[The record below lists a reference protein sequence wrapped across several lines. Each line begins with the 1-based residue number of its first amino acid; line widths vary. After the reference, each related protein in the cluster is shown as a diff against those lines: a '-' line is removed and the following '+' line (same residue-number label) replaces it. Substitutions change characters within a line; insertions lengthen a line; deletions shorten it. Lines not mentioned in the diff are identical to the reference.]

1 VVSGFCRD
9 LSVFPVWTVLL
20 LLLSIRGEGRSRLF
34 GSFSNVFGKS
44 DIFWTFLRRSSLSL
58 SISALTIR
66 SVRYLSHTHSL
77 HPSTPVSLSF
87 HPHIPQPP
95 MEGLEVW
102 GRRDGAL
109 TDMVKTALK
118 TPPRTHTTWRICGIQ
133 NGEGKQGGE
142 RKVPEMVP
150 SARLNPNGVWGG
162 GFEYRKVWNT
172 YSVCSCTN
180 ISISPSPAC
189 EDPSFYLYPSGIPQ
203 REWV

>member
-1 VVSGFCRD
+1 MISQSILREGESENDSGGWEWWEGGIEISTVVSGFCRD
-9 LSVFPVWTVLL
+9 LSVFLVWTVLL

-109 TDMVKTALK
+109 TDMSK
-118 TPPRTHTTWRICGIQ
+118 RR
-133 NGEGKQGGE
+133 
-142 RKVPEMVP
+142 
-150 SARLNPNGVWGG
+150 
-162 GFEYRKVWNT
+162 
-172 YSVCSCTN
+172 
-180 ISISPSPAC
+180 
-189 EDPSFYLYPSGIPQ
+189 
-203 REWV
+203 